1 MPRRFLA
8 PYPIFGTK
16 NKRLPLGY
24 QKRSPYYWWWQFLR
38 RNQEYL
44 ECCERG
50 GKGKHAEL
58 YKDFGDVR
66 DDDFHKWWT
75 KGERGPNL
83 FAENYGAMKLTEL
96 EEKSQWEEGWSKD
109 EVMVLAVPLTSSKRY
124 LQSRFAQLLKERHT
138 AGRGRPTKGS
148 TKSNA
153 KYQLAR
159 NYTVQ
164 NLEKTLDV
172 YDEYIKHKGKKPKV
186 PNWKIGESLTLIPKA
201 MTSPKLFPAMNAARR
216 NTMGSSVKRYLSSA
230 ELIIEN
236 VVLGKFPAQ

>member
-16 NKRLPLGY
+16 NKRLPTGY

-44 ECCERG
+44 ECCERD
-50 GKGKHAEL
+50 GKGKYAEL

-75 KGERGPNL
+75 KDERGPNL

-96 EEKSQWEEGWSKD
+96 EDKSQWQDSWSED
-109 EVMVLAVPLTSSKRY
+109 EVMILAVPLTSSKRY
-124 LQSRFAQLLKERHT
+124 LQSRFAKLLKERHT
-138 AGRGRPTKGS
+138 SERGRPTKQS
-148 TKSNA
+148 IKSNA
-153 KYQLAR
+153 KYKLAI
-159 NYTVQ
+159 NYTIH
-164 NLEKTLDV
+164 NLENTLNV
-172 YDEYIKHKGKKPKV
+172 YDEFMKYKGQKPKV
-186 PNWKIGESLTLIPKA
+186 TLWQIGENLTLIPDA
-201 MTSPKLFPAMNAARR
+201 MTSPKLMPKENADRR
-216 NTMGSSVKRYLSSA
+216 NWMGSSVKRYLSSA

-236 VVLGKFPAQ
+236 VVLGKFPA